1 MRKKCL
7 FYILLAVLV
16 AVLCACGPGIPT
28 QPDPS
33 SGIQEGT
40 LPQPGEDTL
49 PGDGEGTKPA
59 EGDPTTQPEAVGLP
73 EGVTLMGID
82 LAGLEA
88 EQALIRLRDGL
99 ESFALTFTYGKL
111 QTGLSARE
119 LGLTLDEAAIRAYL
133 TALEKGEA
141 APGAPLASFD
151 GTSAQKALEE
161 KLSAKVQNAAV
172 RYTSTEKAFIIEPD
186 KAGREV
192 DAGRAIPAL
201 EAAVGAL
208 QAQCKGNLKVTELLP
223 QITRDDPRLSAAVE
237 LANSYLDTVIAVTY
251 KTTGIDPTRVA
262 LSRGEL
268 AKFLTVDKE
277 FQVGLNREEIDQYA
291 TKMAQKYKGPAKKG
305 DFRTTKGNLVNHQV
319 TYYGAA
325 LDVEKLAQLLE
336 TAFWEKTGGE
346 LTAPYLPAITGQ
358 PYGGNYV
365 EIDLTSQTLWCYK
378 GGRCVI
384 STPLVSGN
392 ASSHAYTP
400 TGVFKVYSKSRD
412 VWLSGRTFRD
422 FVHYWIPFNRNIGMH
437 DAMWRDEFGDEI
449 YRYNGSHGCVNL
461 PLSAAKVV
469 YENVSVGTQVI
480 VYGGRRSGSFTQ
492 ELTGPEA
499 MELVRGTEPVRLPF
513 EKKYKGTEITF
524 RSADKSVVTVDE
536 EGFLTPVGEG
546 STTVTVTSL
555 AVGSMKKATLQVQV
569 TVVSPCRDG
578 HSVSHWTAP
587 EVACQPGVMTGLC
600 DGCGQEQQMEY
611 VPVQHDFSGGGSHCG
626 YGCGT
631 ENPEYVAPE
640 PPEGGAEET
649 EPEGSTEPEGDE
661 E

>member
-16 AVLCACGPGIPT
+16 AALCACEFT
-28 QPDPS
+28 
-33 SGIQEGT
+33 
-40 LPQPGEDTL
+40 
-49 PGDGEGTKPA
+49 PA
-59 EGDPTTQPEAVGLP
+59 TQPEAVPTQPQVEAPTQPQVEAPTEAPTQPAETEAAGLP
-73 EGVTLMGID
+73 ENLTLMGID
-82 LAGLEA
+82 LAGLEV
-88 EQALIRLRDGL
+88 EEALTRLQEGL
-99 ESFALTFTYGKL
+99 DSFLLTFTYGKL
-111 QTGLSARE
+111 QTQLSAQE
-119 LGLTLDEAAIRAYL
+119 LGLTLDETALRAYL
-133 TALEKGEA
+133 TALDQGEA
-141 APGAPLASFD
+141 VPATPLASLD
-151 GTSAQKALEE
+151 GAAAKSALEA
-161 KLSAKVQNAAV
+161 KLSAKAQNAAV
-172 RYTSTEKAFIIEPD
+172 RYTSTEKAFVIEPE

-201 EAAVGAL
+201 EAAAAAL
-208 QAQCKGNLKVTELLP
+208 QEQCKGELKVTELSP
-223 QITRDDPRLSAAVE
+223 EITREDPRLAPAME
-237 LANSYLDTVIAVTY
+237 LANSYLDTVITFTY
-251 KTTGIDPTRVA
+251 ETTGVSSTRVA

-277 FQVGLNREEIDQYA
+277 FQVGLNREEISEYA
-291 TKMAQKYKGPAKKG
+291 GKMAQKYKGPATKG
-305 DFRTTKGNLVNHQV
+305 DFRTSKGNLVNHEV

-325 LDVEKLAQLLE
+325 LDVEQLASLLE

-346 LTAPYLPAITGQ
+346 FTAPYLPAITGQ

-400 TGVFKVYSKSRD
+400 TGVYKVYSKSRD

-422 FVHYWIPFNRNIGMH
+422 FVHYWIPFNKNIGMH

-469 YENVSVGTQVI
+469 YENVSIGTQVI

-499 MELVRGTEPVRLPF
+499 VELVRGAEPVRLSF

-524 RSADKSVVTVDE
+524 RSGDKSVVTVDE
-536 EGFLTPVGEG
+536 EGYLTPVGEG

-578 HSVSHWTAP
+578 HSVSKWAAP

-611 VPVQHDFSGGGSHCG
+611 VAAEHDFSGGGSHCG

-640 PPEGGAEET
+640 PPEGGSEET
-649 EPEGSTEPEGDE
+649 ESEDGTEPEGDE